1 MSIPGIVAT
10 TMLNRHYDSHENY
23 LTALAEAL
31 PNEYCAIHGS
41 TVPADL
47 LVLATGYYPQMGA
60 GPPCARRGD
69 GGAHRPGL
77 GHRRGWRA
85 GMYKRT
91 PQQGLWFIAG
101 GLAQCRIN
109 SKYLALQIKAMQLG
123 KLEPLAATSDLS
135 TV

>member
-1 MSIPGIVAT
+1 MSILGIVAT

-31 PNEYCAIHGS
+31 SNEYCAIHGS

-85 GMYKRT
+85 GEHVWAHAAAGPVVHRWGSGAV
-91 PQQGLWFIAG
+91 PDQLEVPGIADQGH
-101 GLAQCRIN
+101 
-109 SKYLALQIKAMQLG
+109 
-123 KLEPLAATSDLS
+123 
-135 TV
+135 